1 MKLRVKEIS
10 KNKKL
15 SISDLAAKLE
25 VTRETLSRQIAENG
39 NPTIETLEKIARAL
53 EVPITELFP
62 ASNRITGAVRVGDNV
77 HLIDSLQD
85 LENIIEDLRKNPSI

>member
-39 NPTIETLEKIARAL
+39 NPTIETLEKIASAL

-62 ASNRITGAVRVGDNV
+62 ASNRITGAVRVGDSV

-85 LENIIEDLRKNPSI
+85 LEKLLQEIKGDQ